1 MKLPVITYLGNSL
14 MFTFSSIWLAAFN
27 FFFIFSRPCCTF
39 CGHKLNYIML
49 QTEGGSRASPSSP
62 GTRGRRP
69 VGQHEVA
76 GACWASRRAARPLQ
90 SSLWLF
96 PIVWGAQGDLLTL
109 LTSILGEKSWAAAT
123 ASPAA
128 RPNVSGAVKLALG
141 PWAKF
146 LSWI

>member
-14 MFTFSSIWLAAFN
+14 MFTFSSIWLAVFN
-27 FFFIFSRPCCTF
+27 FFFIFSLPCCTF

-76 GACWASRRAARPLQ
+76 GVSWASRRAARPVQ
-90 SSLWLF
+90 SILWLF

-109 LTSILGEKSWAAAT
+109 LTSLLGEKSWAAAT
-123 ASPAA
+123 ASPRSQTKCLWLSKAG
-128 RPNVSGAVKLALG
+128 SGPLG
-141 PWAKF
+141 
-146 LSWI
+146 